1 MDDLQLNQEIQRN
14 MLVVISDKTLIVD
27 IEGILKEKDIAFDLV
42 PDEDEA
48 WQYLYL
54 YNYQIILYDGQV
66 SQDAGSSFC
75 QALREDERTTVI
87 PLLFLYGREVNI
99 AELSELFAFQKTD
112 FVYKPLIPLE
122 LLNRL
127 STFIALKNAEN
138 QIEEQ
143 QYQIEELKVDLEG
156 ERKKTQHLLKNFLPE
171 KVVDDLRE
179 GARLQIE
186 YFPSASIMFTDFKE
200 FSNACRKLSPE
211 QLVQTLE
218 TYFSN
223 FDSII
228 DQYRIEK
235 IKTVGDAYMCASGLP
250 EKNESHAIELVIA
263 GLEIC
268 SYVRNIKSDYADQEK
283 FLWDV
288 RVGINTGDLIA
299 GVIGKSKFS
308 YDVWGNTVNKASRVE
323 EGSDLNCVTVS
334 ASTYKQIA
342 PYFDCWSRGEVTVK
356 NHEKILLYQVD
367 RIKEPYSDDEQGLFP
382 NEKLIKIMRK

>member
-1 MDDLQLNQEIQRN
+1 
-14 MLVVISDKTLIVD
+14 MLVVVNDKNLVVD
-27 IEGILKEKDIAFDLV
+27 LEGILKKENIAFDLV
-42 PDEDEA
+42 PGEDIA
-48 WQYLYL
+48 WQYLHL

-66 SQDAGSSFC
+66 SQDGGLAFC
-75 QALREDERTTVI
+75 QALRDNESTAIV
-87 PLLFLYGREVNI
+87 PFLYLIGKDTNI
-99 AELSELFAFQKTD
+99 TEFSELFVFQKTD
-112 FVYKPLIPLE
+112 FVRKPLVSLE
-122 LLNRL
+122 LLTRL
-127 STFIALKNAEN
+127 SSYMALKDAQN

-143 QYQIEELKVDLEG
+143 QCQIEALKVDLEG
-156 ERKKTQHLLKNFLPE
+156 ERKKTQHLLKNILPE
-171 KVVDDLRE
+171 KVVEDLQKGERM
-179 GARLQIE
+179 QTE

-200 FSNACRKLSPE
+200 FSNSCRKLSPE

-250 EKNESHAIELVIA
+250 EKNDSHAIELVIA

-268 SYVRNIKSDYADQEK
+268 SYVRNIKSDYEDQEK

-299 GVIGKSKFS
+299 GVIGRSKFA

-323 EGSDLNCVTVS
+323 QGSDLNCVTVS
-334 ASTYKQIA
+334 ESTYKQIA
-342 PYFDCWSRGEVTVK
+342 PYFDCWSRGDVKVK

-367 RIKEPYSDDEQGLFP
+367 RIKKAFSGDEEGLFP